1 MGIGAELYA
10 LLRRRFRP
18 VDHVAVV
25 RGSRKLEQPV
35 FHGAAAEENFFLRSF
50 NHLLVLKKERRRAA
64 GDGPLASRPA
74 RPRTSSAS
82 SRRTS

>member
-35 FHGAAAEENFFLRSF
+35 FHRAAAEENFFLRGF
-50 NHLLVLKKERRRAA
+50 NHLLVFKKERRRAA
-64 GDGPLASRPA
+64 GDGR
-74 RPRTSSAS
+74 
-82 SRRTS
+82 

>member
-1 MGIGAELYA
+1 MEVAGSCDQGERSCALPSSVLGAELYA

-35 FHGAAAEENFFLRSF
+35 FHGAAAEENFFLRGF
-50 NHLLVLKKERRRAA
+50 NHLLVFKKERRRAA
-64 GDGPLASRPA
+64 GDGR
-74 RPRTSSAS
+74 
-82 SRRTS
+82 

>member
-1 MGIGAELYA
+1 MFRLGLAVLKTAATCLERAFLPDPGAARALATFKKKRGFVGIGAELYA

-35 FHGAAAEENFFLRSF
+35 FHGAAAQ
-50 NHLLVLKKERRRAA
+50 
-64 GDGPLASRPA
+64 
-74 RPRTSSAS
+74 
-82 SRRTS
+82 